1 MSDLEFESAAKKIL
15 GKDGKLPKPR
25 VDPRKSI
32 EVANKAVDAFKK
44 NIGDL
49 EKGVLDLENAFST
62 YKNTF
67 QQYSD
72 IVDGA
77 NFGLDEDDPD
87 DKKKIAAAIDAMQK
101 GIDVRI
107 KEMDGFLSMLRK
119 LDQIIGNLRRLEK
132 LNV

>member
-15 GKDGKLPKPR
+15 GKEGKLPKLC
-25 VDPRKSI
+25 VDPQKSI
-32 EVANKAVDAFKK
+32 DLANKAVTAFKK

-77 NFGLDEDDPD
+77 NFDLDEDDPD
-87 DKKKIAAAIDAMQK
+87 EKKKIAAAKDAMQK
-101 GIDVRI
+101 GIAVRI
-107 KEMDGFLSMLRK
+107 KEMDGFLSMLGK
-119 LDQIIGNLRRLEK
+119 LDQILGNLHRLDNLK
-132 LNV
+132 V